1 MPFSSVMS
9 RGLLVS
15 LEILDHGSDQLADL
29 GREPDRAKSPF
40 PHASTDM
47 AAAEGIVLVGGQNVD
62 LARRS
67 GRKFAAEAE
76 VDAER

>member
-1 MPFSSVMS
+1 MS

-47 AAAEGIVLVGGQNVD
+47 AAAEGVNQKSWLNSMTVAFQTFTFLNY
-62 LARRS
+62 R
-67 GRKFAAEAE
+67 
-76 VDAER
+76 